1 MRVQFDL
8 TSAKEAW
15 GTVLV
20 SPGAGFPH
28 TPMVVGI

>member
-1 MRVQFDL
+1 MRVQFVS

-20 SPGAGFPH
+20 SPDAGFLL
-28 TPMVVGI
+28 TLMAVGI